1 MKNKTILSVG
11 YIMFPV
17 GFAQVQ
23 RQILLAKALL
33 LEGYEVTVL
42 CRYGIYSEKEGIAW
56 KGVYEGI
63 NYIYCSGTSVKPV
76 RFTKRNLLKIK
87 GLINE
92 IKYFRKYSRNE
103 QLAGILI
110 STNNF
115 CNVLIY
121 YLLGKIFRVTT
132 IVDNVEYWS
141 SNKSIRGLD
150 RFDKYLY
157 DKFYYIFTDKI
168 ICISDFLIEKVGHS
182 KSDKLIKIPAITDFD
197 KFLHS
202 KDSPGYV
209 NGKYF
214 LFCGSEN
221 YFDVID
227 FVVSSFELLNDDN
240 ITLVLVTKNTDNL
253 RNRIDRSSK
262 KSQIMVMTGIPY
274 DDLVVLYK
282 NSEGLIIP
290 MRDNDQ
296 DKARFPHKISEY
308 CASSR
313 PIITNCVGEIENY
326 FNKTN
331 AYLCSGYD
339 AREYADAMQRIISNP
354 DQANKI
360 AMNSYQTG
368 IISFNYVSYSKPL
381 IKLFDNK

>member
-1 MKNKTILSVG
+1 MKKKNILSVG
-11 YIMFPV
+11 YIEFPV

-33 LEGYEVTVL
+33 LEGLEVTVL

-76 RFTKRNLLKIK
+76 RFIKRNLLKIG
-87 GLINE
+87 GLFNE
-92 IKYFRKYSRNE
+92 IRYFRKYSRNE

-115 CNVLIY
+115 YNILVY

-202 KDSPGYV
+202 KDSPESV
-209 NGKYF
+209 KGKYF

-221 YFDVID
+221 YSDVID
-227 FVVSSFELLNDDN
+227 FVVSSFELLIDYS
-240 ITLVLVTKNTDNL
+240 ITLVLVTKGTDNL

-308 CASSR
+308 CASRR
-313 PIITNCVGEIENY
+313 PIITNRVGEIGNY
-326 FNKTN
+326 FNEKN
-331 AYLCSGYD
+331 AYLCTDYD
-339 AREYADAMQRIISNP
+339 EKEYAGAMEKIVSDPTQAEII
-354 DQANKI
+354 AN
-360 AMNSYQTG
+360 NSYQTG
-368 IISFNYVSYSKPL
+368 LISFNYRSYSKL
-381 IKLFDNK
+381 LTELLS